1 MIYLLSGKCFG
12 RASPMDFIK
21 QNEAKQTVRLPK
33 FLRCNKKTALAY
45 VWRPFSNSPSPRECV
60 TEGGTYNY
68 FCFVGKEFPIKKYNS
83 SKQNK
88 TVQCTITL
96 TVGAIKLLQTSS
108 SLYGSH
114 QGHAVCILQVTSHGK
129 TVGKS
134 CNLYPQRL

>member
-1 MIYLLSGKCFG
+1 MFRKDFAHGFYKTERSETNRQSSEAFTMQQENGFG
-12 RASPMDFIK
+12 
-21 QNEAKQTVRLPK
+21 VRL
-33 FLRCNKKTALAY
+33 TAS
-45 VWRPFSNSPSPRECV
+45 VFGKSSPRECA

-68 FCFVGKEFPIKKYNS
+68 FCFAGKEFPIKKYNS

-88 TVQCTITL
+88 TVQCTITR